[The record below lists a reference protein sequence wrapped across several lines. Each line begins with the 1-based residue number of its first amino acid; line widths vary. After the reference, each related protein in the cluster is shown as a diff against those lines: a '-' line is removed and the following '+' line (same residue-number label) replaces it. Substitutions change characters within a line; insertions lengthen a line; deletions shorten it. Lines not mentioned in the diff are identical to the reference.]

1 MREDE
6 EQVPESELLD
16 DSALE
21 GITGGF
27 ASNGAGTILDATNN
41 GLKITKSPLTPPP
54 PPPRLEDG

>member
-21 GITGGF
+21 GITGGV
-27 ASNGAGTILDATNN
+27 APGGAGTILDVTNT
-41 GLKITKSPLTPPP
+41 GRRITTSPQTPPP
-54 PPPRLEDG
+54 PPLFQDG

>member
-27 ASNGAGTILDATNN
+27 APGGAGTILDVTNTGRN
-41 GLKITKSPLTPPP
+41 LPKVTPPP
-54 PPPRLEDG
+54 PPPPPFQDG

>member
-21 GITGGF
+21 GITGGL
-27 ASNGAGTILDATNN
+27 APTIGGVLDPTNAGRS
-41 GLKITKSPLTPPP
+41 ITKFAPPP
-54 PPPRLEDG
+54 PPPPFEDG

>member
-21 GITGGF
+21 GITGGL
-27 ASNGAGTILDATNN
+27 GAVTGAVMDPTNVGRN
-41 GLKITKSPLTPPP
+41 ITKSTPPP
-54 PPPRLEDG
+54 PPPPFQDG